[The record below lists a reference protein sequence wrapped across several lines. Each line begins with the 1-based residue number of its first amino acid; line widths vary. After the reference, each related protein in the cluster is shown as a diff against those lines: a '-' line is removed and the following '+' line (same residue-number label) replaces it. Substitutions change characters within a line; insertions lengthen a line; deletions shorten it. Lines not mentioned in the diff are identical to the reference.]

1 MNQIYYSP
9 KQQKLNKPTRS
20 LTELDGKTLY
30 YSFLAGAQK
39 IFENQ
44 VLINKIN
51 VFPVADADTGTNLA
65 STMRSIVD
73 SPIPTSDLK
82 ITAAALADAAL
93 TGARGNSGII
103 FAQFVYGFSN
113 EIQKHETVSVE
124 TFAEVLKKAVG
135 YAYEAIANPV
145 EGTMITVIREWAEFI
160 YILKD
165 TIQDFIELLT
175 QAYHK
180 ALESLQATTKKLE
193 VLAKSNV
200 VDAGAKGFVVF
211 LQGMVEFVKV
221 GELRKLLAG
230 REMVVLADSEVVT
243 HDVITYRYCTEAM
256 LVMDEKK
263 NADPQQ
269 IRKSIV
275 HLGDSM
281 VVAGSAKKTRVH
293 IHTDHPAKVMKILT
307 KYGNI
312 SFQKV
317 DDMVMQQEIA
327 SNAKYPVALVTDS
340 TCDIPQNL
348 IEKYQIQVVPLSVHF
363 GENYFLDRLTILPAQ
378 FYSMLDKSADYPST
392 AQPAYKDFFNRYS
405 YLASHYDSII
415 GIHISA
421 AMSGTWSNSSK
432 ASHAVS
438 EHSGKK
444 ISVINSKRLASGLG
458 LITIR
463 AAKAL
468 ESGATHDEITSKLE
482 TWSNNTKLFAS
493 SKTIKYMVKSG
504 RVSHTK
510 GLIGSLLGLK
520 PIVTVNNEGRTEVF
534 GKPFTE
540 KASMELIMGRIK
552 SMASEKKIWGYA
564 ISHARNHNAAK
575 WYAQQMRELT
585 GLEPEFIND
594 ASPVLGVNVG
604 PGVVAMSVMYDD

>member
-1 MNQIYYSP
+1 MN
-9 KQQKLNKPTRS
+9 KNNKS

-124 TFAEVLKKAVG
+124 TFAEVVKKAVT

-165 TIQDFIELLT
+165 SIKDFIELLA
-175 QAYHK
+175 QAYLK
-180 ALESLQATTKKLE
+180 ALESLQATTGQLA
-193 VLAKSNV
+193 VLKKSNV

-211 LQGMVEFVKV
+211 LQGMVEFVKA
-221 GELRKLLAG
+221 GELRKLLSG
-230 REMVVLADSEVVT
+230 RETVVIADSEVVS

-256 LVMDEKK
+256 LVTDEKK
-263 NADPQQ
+263 KPDLQMV
-269 IRKSIV
+269 RKGIA
-275 HLGDSM
+275 HMGDSM
-281 VVAGSAKKTRVH
+281 VVAGSARKMRVH
-293 IHTDHPAKVMKILT
+293 IHTDHPAKVMKVLS
-307 KYGNI
+307 KYGSI

-327 SNAKYPVALVTDS
+327 VNPKFPIAIVTDS
-340 TCDIPQNL
+340 TCDIPQEL
-348 IEKYQIQVVPLSVHF
+348 IEKYQLQVVPLSVHF

-378 FYSMLDKSADYPST
+378 FYSMIDKAPAYPST

-421 AMSGTWSNSSK
+421 SMSGTWSNSSK
-432 ASHAVS
+432 ASHAVA

-444 ISVINSKRLASGLG
+444 ISVLNSKRLSSGLG
-458 LITIR
+458 LIVLR

-468 ESGATHDEITSKLE
+468 ENGATHDEIVSKMD
-482 TWSNNTKLFAS
+482 TWSNNTKILVS

-504 RVSHTK
+504 RVSYTK
-510 GLIGSLLGLK
+510 GLIGSLLNLK
-520 PIVTVNNEGRTEVF
+520 PIVTVNNEGRTEAF

-540 KASMELIMGRIK
+540 KASMELVISKIR
-552 SMASEKKIWGYA
+552 SMAKERKVWGYS
-564 ISHARNHNAAK
+564 ISHARNLSTAN
-575 WYAQQMRELT
+575 WYAEKMREIC

-604 PGVVAMSVMYDD
+604 PGVVALSVMFED

>member
-1 MNQIYYSP
+1 MN
-9 KQQKLNKPTRS
+9 KNNKS

-124 TFAEVLKKAVG
+124 TFAEVVKKAVT
-135 YAYEAIANPV
+135 YAYEAIANPI

-165 TIQDFIELLT
+165 SIKDFIELLA
-175 QAYHK
+175 QAYLR
-180 ALESLQATTKKLE
+180 ALESLQATTGQLA
-193 VLAKSNV
+193 VLKKSNV

-211 LQGMVEFVKV
+211 LQGMVEFVKA
-221 GELRKLLAG
+221 GELRKLLSG
-230 REMVVLADSEVVT
+230 RETVVIADSEVVS
-243 HDVITYRYCTEAM
+243 HEVITYRYCTEAM
-256 LVMDEKK
+256 LVTDEKK
-263 NADPQQ
+263 KPDLQMV
-269 IRKSIV
+269 RKGIA
-275 HLGDSM
+275 HMGDSM
-281 VVAGSAKKTRVH
+281 VVAGSARKMRVH
-293 IHTDHPAKVMKILT
+293 IHTDHPAKVMKVLSR
-307 KYGNI
+307 YGSI

-317 DDMVMQQEIA
+317 DDMVMQQEISA
-327 SNAKYPVALVTDS
+327 NPKFPVAIVTDS
-340 TCDIPQNL
+340 TCDIPQEL
-348 IEKYQIQVVPLSVHF
+348 IEKYQLQVVPLSVHF

-378 FYSMLDKSADYPST
+378 FYSMIDKAPVYPST

-405 YLASHYDSII
+405 YLASHYNSII

-421 AMSGTWSNSSK
+421 SMSGTWSNSSK
-432 ASHAVS
+432 ASYAVA

-444 ISVINSKRLASGLG
+444 ISVLNSKRLSSGLG
-458 LITIR
+458 LIVLR

-468 ESGATHDEITSKLE
+468 ENGATHDEIVSKMD
-482 TWSNNTKLFAS
+482 TWSNNTKILVS

-504 RVSHTK
+504 RVSYTK
-510 GLIGSLLGLK
+510 GLIGSLLNLK
-520 PIVTVNNEGRTEVF
+520 PIVTVNNEGRTEAF

-540 KASMELIMGRIK
+540 KGSMELVIAKIR
-552 SMASEKKIWGYA
+552 SMAAGRKIWGYS
-564 ISHARNHNAAK
+564 ISHARNLSTAN
-575 WYAQQMRELT
+575 WYADRMREIC

-604 PGVVAMSVMYDD
+604 PGVVALSVMFEDQDSLLQ

>member
-1 MNQIYYSP
+1 MNTQAKSV
-9 KQQKLNKPTRS
+9 
-20 LTELDGKTLY
+20 TELDGKTLY

-65 STMRSIVD
+65 STMRSIVE

-82 ITAAALADAAL
+82 LTAAALADAAL

-103 FAQFVYGFSN
+103 FAQFIYGFSN

-124 TFAEVLKKAVG
+124 TFAEIIKKAVN
-135 YAYEAIANPV
+135 YAYEAIANPI

-165 TIQDFIELLT
+165 TIQDFIELLA
-175 QAYHK
+175 QAYQK
-180 ALESLQATTKKLE
+180 ALESLQATTGKLA

-211 LQGMVEFVKV
+211 LQGMVEFVKA
-221 GELRKLLAG
+221 GELRKLLSG
-230 REMVVLADSEVVT
+230 RETVVIADSEVVS

-256 LVMDEKK
+256 LLLDEKK
-263 NADPQQ
+263 KTDFSQV
-269 IRKSIV
+269 RKSIA
-275 HLGDSM
+275 HMGDSM
-281 VVAGSAKKTRVH
+281 VVAGSAKKMRVH
-293 IHTDHPAKVMKILT
+293 IHSDQPAKVMKVLT
-307 KYGNI
+307 RFGNI
-312 SFQKV
+312 TYQKV
-317 DDMVMQQEIA
+317 DDMVMQQEVVA
-327 SNAKYPVALVTDS
+327 NAKFPIAVVTDS
-340 TCDIPQNL
+340 TCDIPQEL
-348 IEKYQIQVVPLSVHF
+348 IEKYQLHVVPLSVHF

-378 FYSMLDKSADYPST
+378 FYSMIDKSADYPTT

-405 YLASHYDSII
+405 YLASHYESII

-432 ASHAVS
+432 ASHAVA
-438 EHSGKK
+438 EHSGKR
-444 ISVINSKRLASGLG
+444 ISVLNSKRLSSGLG
-458 LITIR
+458 LLVLR
-463 AAKAL
+463 AAKAI
-468 ESGATHDEITSKLE
+468 ENGADHQYIAENLNK
-482 TWSNNTKLFAS
+482 WSENTTMLVS

-504 RVSHTK
+504 RVSYTK
-510 GLIGSLLGLK
+510 GLIGSLLNLK
-520 PIVTVNNEGRTEVF
+520 PIVTVNNEGRTEAF

-540 KASMELIMGRIK
+540 KGSMELVIAKARSLAAGR
-552 SMASEKKIWGYA
+552 KIWGYS
-564 ISHARNHNAAK
+564 ISHARNLSTAN
-575 WYAQQMRELT
+575 WYADQMRQIC

-594 ASPVLGVNVG
+594 ASPVLGVNAG
-604 PGVVAMSVMYDD
+604 PGVVALSIMFED

>member
-1 MNQIYYSP
+1 MNTQTKSV
-9 KQQKLNKPTRS
+9 
-20 LTELDGKTLY
+20 TELDGKTLY

-65 STMRSIVD
+65 STMRSIVE

-82 ITAAALADAAL
+82 LTAAALADAAL

-103 FAQFVYGFSN
+103 FAQFIYGFSN

-124 TFAEVLKKAVG
+124 TFAEIIKKAVT

-165 TIQDFIELLT
+165 TIQDFIELLA
-175 QAYHK
+175 QAYQK
-180 ALESLQATTKKLE
+180 ALESLQATTGQLA

-211 LQGMVEFVKV
+211 LQGMVEFVKA
-221 GELRKLLAG
+221 GELRKLLSG
-230 REMVVLADSEVVT
+230 RETVVIADSEVVS

-256 LVMDEKK
+256 LLLDEKK
-263 NADPQQ
+263 KTDFSQV
-269 IRKSIV
+269 RKSIA
-275 HLGDSM
+275 HMGDSM
-281 VVAGSAKKTRVH
+281 VVAGSARKMRVH
-293 IHTDHPAKVMKILT
+293 IHSDQPAKVMKVLT
-307 KYGNI
+307 RFGNI
-312 SFQKV
+312 TYQKV
-317 DDMVMQQEIA
+317 DDMVMQQEVV
-327 SNAKYPVALVTDS
+327 SNARFPVAIVTDS
-340 TCDIPQNL
+340 TCDIPQEL
-348 IEKYQIQVVPLSVHF
+348 IEKYQLHVVPLSVHF

-378 FYSMLDKSADYPST
+378 FYSMIDKSSDYPST

-405 YLASHYDSII
+405 YLASHYESII

-421 AMSGTWSNSSK
+421 ALSGTWSNSSK
-432 ASHAVS
+432 ASHAVA
-438 EHSGKK
+438 EHSGKR
-444 ISVINSKRLASGLG
+444 ISVLNSKRLSSGLG
-458 LITIR
+458 LLVLR
-463 AAKAL
+463 AAKAI
-468 ESGATHDEITSKLE
+468 ESGADHQYIAENLNK
-482 TWSNNTKLFAS
+482 WSENTTMLVS

-504 RVSHTK
+504 RVSYTK
-510 GLIGSLLGLK
+510 GLIGSLLNLK
-520 PIVTVNNEGRTEVF
+520 PIVTVNNEGRTEAF

-540 KASMELIMGRIK
+540 KGSMELVIAKARSLAAGR
-552 SMASEKKIWGYA
+552 KIWGYS
-564 ISHARNHNAAK
+564 ISHARNLSTAN
-575 WYAQQMRELT
+575 WYADQMRQIC

-604 PGVVAMSVMYDD
+604 PGVVALSIMFED

>member
-1 MNQIYYSP
+1 MNTP
-9 KQQKLNKPTRS
+9 KKP

-44 VLINKIN
+44 VLLNKIN

-65 STMRSIVD
+65 STMRSIVE

-82 ITAAALADAAL
+82 LTAAALADAAL

-103 FAQFVYGFSN
+103 FAQFIYGFSN

-124 TFAEVLKKAVG
+124 TFAEIIKKAVT

-165 TIQDFIELLT
+165 TIQDFIELLA
-175 QAYHK
+175 QAYQK
-180 ALESLQATTKKLE
+180 ALESLQATTGQLA

-211 LQGMVEFVKV
+211 LQGMVEFVKA
-221 GELRKLLAG
+221 GELRKLLSG
-230 REMVVLADSEVVT
+230 RETVVIADSEIVS
-243 HDVITYRYCTEAM
+243 HDIITFRYCTEAM
-256 LVMDEKK
+256 MVLDEKK
-263 NADPQQ
+263 KIDLQQ
-269 IRKSIV
+269 VRKSIA
-275 HLGDSM
+275 HMGDSM
-281 VVAGSAKKTRVH
+281 VVAGSAKKMRVH
-293 IHTDHPAKVMKILT
+293 IHSDQPAKVMKVLN
-307 KYGNI
+307 KFGNI
-312 SFQKV
+312 TFQKV
-317 DDMVMQQEIA
+317 DDMVMQQEIT

-340 TCDIPQNL
+340 TCDIPQEL

-363 GENYFLDRLTILPAQ
+363 GDTYFLDRLTILPAQ
-378 FYSMLDKSADYPST
+378 FYSMIDKAPNYPST

-415 GIHISA
+415 SIHISA
-421 AMSGTWSNSSK
+421 ALSGTWSNSSK
-432 ASHAVS
+432 ASHAVA
-438 EHSGKK
+438 EHSGKR
-444 ISVINSKRLASGLG
+444 ISVLNSKRLSSGLG
-458 LITIR
+458 LLVLR
-463 AAKAL
+463 AAKAI
-468 ESGATHDEITSKLE
+468 ENGASHQHIVDSIDAWSK
-482 TWSNNTKLFAS
+482 NTKMFVS

-504 RVSHTK
+504 RVSYTK
-510 GLIGSLLGLK
+510 GLIGSLLNLK
-520 PIVTVNNEGRTEVF
+520 PIVTVNDDGHTETF

-540 KASMELIMGRIK
+540 KGSMELVIARVRN
-552 SMASEKKIWGYA
+552 MASERKIWGYS
-564 ISHARNHNAAK
+564 ISHARNISTANWFAGRMK
-575 WYAQQMRELT
+575 EIC

-594 ASPVLGVNVG
+594 ASPVLGVNAG
-604 PGVVAMSVMYDD
+604 PGVVALSVMFDD

>member
-1 MNQIYYSP
+1 MST
-9 KQQKLNKPTRS
+9 PTKS

-65 STMRSIVD
+65 STMRSIVE

-82 ITAAALADAAL
+82 LTAAALADAAL

-103 FAQFVYGFSN
+103 FAQFIYGFSN
-113 EIQKHETVSVE
+113 EIQKYETVSVD
-124 TFAEVLKKAVG
+124 TFAEIIKKAVT

-165 TIQDFIELLT
+165 TIQDFIELLAK
-175 QAYHK
+175 AYQK
-180 ALESLQATTKKLE
+180 ALESLQATTGQLA
-193 VLAKSNV
+193 VLTKANV

-211 LQGMVEFVKV
+211 LQGMVEFVKA
-221 GELRKLLAG
+221 GELRKMLSG
-230 REMVVLADSEVVT
+230 RETVILADSEIVS
-243 HDVITYRYCTEAM
+243 HDVINFRYCTEAM
-256 LVMDEKK
+256 LMLDEKK
-263 NADPQQ
+263 KPDLTQV
-269 IRKSIV
+269 RKGIA
-275 HLGDSM
+275 HMGDSM
-281 VVAGSAKKTRVH
+281 VVAGSAKKMRVH
-293 IHTDHPAKVMKILT
+293 IHSDHPAKVMKVLS
-307 KYGNI
+307 KFGNI
-312 SFQKV
+312 TYQKV

-327 SNAKYPVALVTDS
+327 SNAKYPVAIVTDS
-340 TCDIPQNL
+340 TCDIPQQL
-348 IEKYQIQVVPLSVHF
+348 IEKYQLQVVPLSVHF
-363 GENYFLDRLTILPAQ
+363 GENYFLDRLTIMPAQ
-378 FYSMLDKSADYPST
+378 FYSMIDKAEIYPTT
-392 AQPAYKDFFNRYS
+392 AQPAYKDFFNKYS

-432 ASHAVS
+432 ASHSVV

-444 ISVINSKRLASGLG
+444 INVLNSKRLSSGLG
-458 LITIR
+458 LVVLR

-468 ESGATHDEITSKLE
+468 ENGATHEDIVSKVE
-482 TWSNNTKLFAS
+482 TWSTNTKMFVS

-504 RVSHTK
+504 RVSYTK
-510 GLIGSLLGLK
+510 GLIGSLLNLK
-520 PIVTVNNEGRTEVF
+520 PIVTVNNDGKTETF

-540 KASMELIMGRIK
+540 KGSMELVIAKVK
-552 SMASEKKIWGYA
+552 SMAAERKVWGFS
-564 ISHARNHNAAK
+564 ISHARNISTANWFAARMK
-575 WYAQQMRELT
+575 EIT

-594 ASPVLGVNVG
+594 ASPVLGVNAG
-604 PGVVAMSVMYDD
+604 PGVVALSVMFEA

>member
-1 MNQIYYSP
+1 MNTTS
-9 KQQKLNKPTRS
+9 KS

-65 STMRSIVD
+65 STMRSIVE

-82 ITAAALADAAL
+82 LTAAALADAAL

-103 FAQFVYGFSN
+103 FAQFIYGFSN

-124 TFAEVLKKAVG
+124 TFAEIIKKAVT
-135 YAYEAIANPV
+135 YAYEAIANPI

-165 TIQDFIELLT
+165 TISDFIELLA
-175 QAYHK
+175 QAYVK
-180 ALESLQATTKKLE
+180 ALESLQGTTAKLA

-211 LQGMVEFVKV
+211 LQGMVEYVKA
-221 GELRKLLAG
+221 GELRKLLSG
-230 REMVVLADSEVVT
+230 RETVVLSDSEVVS
-243 HDVITYRYCTEAM
+243 HEEINFRYCTEAM
-256 LVMDEKK
+256 LMLNEKRDVDL
-263 NADPQQ
+263 AQV
-269 IRKSIV
+269 RKGIA

-281 VVAGSAKKTRVH
+281 VVAGSAKKMRVH
-293 IHTDHPAKVMKILT
+293 IHTDHPAKVMKVLNHF
-307 KYGNI
+307 GDI

-317 DDMVMQQEIA
+317 DDMVLQNEI
-327 SNAKYPVALVTDS
+327 SSDAKFPIALVTDS
-340 TCDIPQNL
+340 TCDIPQEL
-348 IEKYQIQVVPLSVHF
+348 IEKYQLQVVPLSVHF
-363 GENYFLDRLTILPAQ
+363 GNSYFLDRLTILPAQ
-378 FYSMLDKSADYPST
+378 FYAMIDNATNYPST

-405 YLASHYDSII
+405 YLSSHYESII

-421 AMSGTWSNSSK
+421 AMSGTWSNSSR
-432 ASHAVS
+432 ASHAVA

-444 ISVINSKRLASGLG
+444 ISVMNSRRLSSGLG
-458 LITIR
+458 LVVMR

-468 ESGATHDEITSKLE
+468 ENGATHDEIVSKIDN
-482 TWSNNTKLFAS
+482 WSKNTKMFVS
-493 SKTIKYMVKSG
+493 SRTIKYMVKSG
-504 RVSHTK
+504 RVSYTK
-510 GLIGSLLGLK
+510 GLIGSLLNLK
-520 PIVTVNNEGRTEVF
+520 PIVTVNDEGRTETF

-540 KASMELIMGRIK
+540 KASMQLINSKI
-552 SMASEKKIWGYA
+552 SSLISERKVWGYSV
-564 ISHARNHNAAK
+564 SHARNLSTAK
-575 WYAQQMRELT
+575 WFIERMKELT

-594 ASPVLGVNVG
+594 ASPVLGVNAG
-604 PGVVAMSVMYDD
+604 PGVVALSVMFED

>member
-1 MNQIYYSP
+1 MTKSVKSI
-9 KQQKLNKPTRS
+9 
-20 LTELDGKTLY
+20 TELDGKTLY

-65 STMRSIVD
+65 STMRSIVE
-73 SPIPTSDLK
+73 SPIPTSDLRV
-82 ITAAALADAAL
+82 TAAALADAAL

-103 FAQFVYGFSN
+103 FAQFIYGFST

-124 TFAEVLKKAVG
+124 TFAEILRKAVN

-165 TIQDFIELLT
+165 SIQDFIELLAK
-175 QAYHK
+175 AYQK
-180 ALESLQATTKKLE
+180 ALESLQATTGTLA

-211 LQGMVEFVKV
+211 LQGMVEFVKA
-221 GELRKLLAG
+221 GELRKLLSG
-230 REMVVLADSEVVT
+230 RETVVIADSEVVS
-243 HDVITYRYCTEAM
+243 HDVITFRYCTEAM
-256 LVMDEKK
+256 LLLDEKK
-263 NADPQQ
+263 KVDLQQ
-269 IRKSIV
+269 IRKSIA
-275 HLGDSM
+275 HMGDSM
-281 VVAGSAKKTRVH
+281 VVAGSAKKMRVH
-293 IHTDHPAKVMKILT
+293 IHSDHPAKVMKVLS

-317 DDMVMQQEIA
+317 DDMVMQQEIT
-327 SNAKYPVALVTDS
+327 SNAKFPVAIVTDS
-340 TCDIPQNL
+340 TCDLPQEL
-348 IEKYQIQVVPLSVHF
+348 IEKYQIHVVPLSVHF
-363 GENYFLDRLTILPAQ
+363 GETYFLDRLTIQPAQ
-378 FYSMLDKSADYPST
+378 FYSMIDKSSVYPST

-421 AMSGTWSNSSK
+421 GLSGTWSNSSK
-432 ASHAVS
+432 ASHAVA
-438 EHSGKK
+438 EHSGKR
-444 ISVINSKRLASGLG
+444 INVLNSKRLSSGLG
-458 LITIR
+458 LLVYR
-463 AAKAL
+463 AVKEL
-468 ESGATHDEITSKLE
+468 ENGASHDYVVGNMEK
-482 TWSNNTKLFAS
+482 WSQNTKMLVSA
-493 SKTIKYMVKSG
+493 KTIKYMVKSG

-510 GLIGSLLGLK
+510 GLIGSLLNLK
-520 PIVTVNNEGRTEVF
+520 PVVTVNNEGKTEAF

-540 KASMELIMGRIK
+540 KGSMELIINKIK
-552 SMASEKKIWGYA
+552 SMAAEKKIWGYS
-564 ISHARNHNAAK
+564 ISHARNLSVAN
-575 WYAQQMRELT
+575 WYADQMREIS
-585 GLEPEFIND
+585 GLDPVFIND

-604 PGVVAMSVMYDD
+604 PGVVALSVMFED

>member
-1 MNQIYYSP
+1 M
-9 KQQKLNKPTRS
+9 
-20 LTELDGKTLY
+20 TELDGKTLY

-65 STMRSIVD
+65 STMRSIVE

-82 ITAAALADAAL
+82 LTAAALADAAL

-103 FAQFVYGFSN
+103 FAQFIYGFSN

-124 TFAEVLKKAVG
+124 TFAEIIKKAVS
-135 YAYEAIANPV
+135 YAYEAIANPI

-165 TIQDFIELLT
+165 TIQDFIELLA
-175 QAYHK
+175 QAYQK
-180 ALESLQATTKKLE
+180 ALESLQATTGKLA

-211 LQGMVEFVKV
+211 LQGMVEFVKA
-221 GELRKLLAG
+221 GELRKLLSG
-230 REMVVLADSEVVT
+230 RETVVIADSEVVS

-256 LVMDEKK
+256 LLLDEKK
-263 NADPQQ
+263 KTDFSQV
-269 IRKSIV
+269 RKSIA
-275 HLGDSM
+275 HMGDSM
-281 VVAGSAKKTRVH
+281 VVAGSAKKMRVH
-293 IHTDHPAKVMKILT
+293 IHSDQPAKVMKVLT
-307 KYGNI
+307 RFGNI
-312 SFQKV
+312 TYQKV
-317 DDMVMQQEIA
+317 DDMVMQQEVVA
-327 SNAKYPVALVTDS
+327 NAKFPIAVVTDS
-340 TCDIPQNL
+340 TCDIPQEL
-348 IEKYQIQVVPLSVHF
+348 IEKYQLHVVPLSVHF

-378 FYSMLDKSADYPST
+378 FYSMIDKSADYPTT

-405 YLASHYDSII
+405 YLASHYESII

-432 ASHAVS
+432 ASHAVA
-438 EHSGKK
+438 EHSGKR
-444 ISVINSKRLASGLG
+444 ISVLNSKRLSSGLG
-458 LITIR
+458 LLVLR
-463 AAKAL
+463 AAKAI
-468 ESGATHDEITSKLE
+468 ENGADHQYIAENLNK
-482 TWSNNTKLFAS
+482 WSENTTMLVS

-504 RVSHTK
+504 RVSYTK
-510 GLIGSLLGLK
+510 GLIGSLLNLK
-520 PIVTVNNEGRTEVF
+520 PIVTVNNEGRTEAF

-540 KASMELIMGRIK
+540 KGSMELVIAKARSLAAGR
-552 SMASEKKIWGYA
+552 KIWGYS
-564 ISHARNHNAAK
+564 ISHARNLSTAN
-575 WYAQQMRELT
+575 WYADQMRQIC

-594 ASPVLGVNVG
+594 ASPVLGVNAG
-604 PGVVAMSVMYDD
+604 PGVVALSIMFED

>member
-1 MNQIYYSP
+1 MTKSAKSI
-9 KQQKLNKPTRS
+9 
-20 LTELDGKTLY
+20 TELDGKTLY

-65 STMRSIVD
+65 STMRSIVE

-82 ITAAALADAAL
+82 VTAAALADAAL

-103 FAQFVYGFSN
+103 FAQFIYGFST

-124 TFAEVLKKAVG
+124 TFAEILRKAVN

-165 TIQDFIELLT
+165 SIQDFIELLAK
-175 QAYHK
+175 AYQK
-180 ALESLQATTKKLE
+180 ALESLQATTGTLA

-211 LQGMVEFVKV
+211 LQGMVEFVKA
-221 GELRKLLAG
+221 GELRKLLSG
-230 REMVVLADSEVVT
+230 RETVVIADSEVVS
-243 HDVITYRYCTEAM
+243 HDVITFRYCTEAM
-256 LVMDEKK
+256 LILDEKK
-263 NADPQQ
+263 KVDLQQ
-269 IRKSIV
+269 IRKSIA
-275 HLGDSM
+275 HMGDSM
-281 VVAGSAKKTRVH
+281 VVAGSAKKMRVH
-293 IHTDHPAKVMKILT
+293 IHSDHPAKVMKVLS

-317 DDMVMQQEIA
+317 DDMVMQQEIT
-327 SNAKYPVALVTDS
+327 SNAKFPVAIVTDS
-340 TCDIPQNL
+340 TCDLPQEL
-348 IEKYQIQVVPLSVHF
+348 IEKYQIHVVPLSVHF
-363 GENYFLDRLTILPAQ
+363 GETYFLDRLTIQPAQ
-378 FYSMLDKSADYPST
+378 FYSMIDKSSVYPST

-405 YLASHYDSII
+405 YLASHYESII

-421 AMSGTWSNSSK
+421 GLSGTWSNSSK
-432 ASHAVS
+432 ASHAVA
-438 EHSGKK
+438 EHSGKR
-444 ISVINSKRLASGLG
+444 INVLNSKRLSSGLG
-458 LITIR
+458 LLVYR
-463 AAKAL
+463 AVKEL
-468 ESGATHDEITSKLE
+468 ENGASHDYVVSNMEK
-482 TWSNNTKLFAS
+482 WSQNTKMLVSA
-493 SKTIKYMVKSG
+493 KTIKYMVKSG

-510 GLIGSLLGLK
+510 GLIGSLLNLK
-520 PIVTVNNEGRTEVF
+520 PVVTVNNEGKTEAF

-540 KASMELIMGRIK
+540 KGSMELIINKIK
-552 SMASEKKIWGYA
+552 SMAAEKKIWGYS
-564 ISHARNHNAAK
+564 ISHARNLSAAN
-575 WYAQQMRELT
+575 WYADQMRELC
-585 GLEPEFIND
+585 GLDPVFIND

-604 PGVVAMSVMYDD
+604 PGVVALSVMFED

>member
-1 MNQIYYSP
+1 M
-9 KQQKLNKPTRS
+9 
-20 LTELDGKTLY
+20 TELDGKTLY

-65 STMRSIVD
+65 STMRSIVE

-82 ITAAALADAAL
+82 LTAAALADAAL

-103 FAQFVYGFSN
+103 FAQFIYGFSN

-124 TFAEVLKKAVG
+124 TFAEIIKKAVN
-135 YAYEAIANPV
+135 YAYEAIANPI

-165 TIQDFIELLT
+165 TIQDFIELLA
-175 QAYHK
+175 QAYQK
-180 ALESLQATTKKLE
+180 ALESLQATTGKLA

-211 LQGMVEFVKV
+211 LQGMVEFVKA
-221 GELRKLLAG
+221 GELRKLLSG
-230 REMVVLADSEVVT
+230 RETVVIADSEVVS

-256 LVMDEKK
+256 LLLDEKK
-263 NADPQQ
+263 KTDFSQV
-269 IRKSIV
+269 RKSIA
-275 HLGDSM
+275 HMGDSM
-281 VVAGSAKKTRVH
+281 VVAGSAKKMRVH
-293 IHTDHPAKVMKILT
+293 IHSDQPAKVMKVLT
-307 KYGNI
+307 RFGNI
-312 SFQKV
+312 TYQKV
-317 DDMVMQQEIA
+317 DDMVMQQEVVA
-327 SNAKYPVALVTDS
+327 NAKFPIAVVTDS
-340 TCDIPQNL
+340 TCDIPQEL
-348 IEKYQIQVVPLSVHF
+348 IEKYQLHVVPLSVHF

-378 FYSMLDKSADYPST
+378 FYSMIDKSADYPTT

-405 YLASHYDSII
+405 YLASHYESII

-432 ASHAVS
+432 ASHAVA
-438 EHSGKK
+438 EHSGKR
-444 ISVINSKRLASGLG
+444 ISVLNSKRLSSGLG
-458 LITIR
+458 LLVLR
-463 AAKAL
+463 AAKAI
-468 ESGATHDEITSKLE
+468 ENGADHQYIAENLNK
-482 TWSNNTKLFAS
+482 WSENTTMLVS

-504 RVSHTK
+504 RVSYTK
-510 GLIGSLLGLK
+510 GLIGSLLNLK
-520 PIVTVNNEGRTEVF
+520 PIVTVNNEGRTEAF

-540 KASMELIMGRIK
+540 KGSMELVIAKARSLAAGR
-552 SMASEKKIWGYA
+552 KIWGYS
-564 ISHARNHNAAK
+564 ISHARNLSTAN
-575 WYAQQMRELT
+575 WYADQMRQIC

-594 ASPVLGVNVG
+594 ASPVLGVNAG
-604 PGVVAMSVMYDD
+604 PGVVALSIMFED